1 MISPGSLL
9 IVWLLLAG
17 VVWLSPAVCGLV
29 ATPSRRDNRRASHR
43 DSLQFNRHAS
53 PRASLLDSPPSSRLL
68 LELPSWG
75 VVSVKGD
82 HRLRLLHGIASQSFE
97 SANVGGAFSTCF
109 LDATGRVLHY
119 ARALVTESDVKLV
132 CEADAAPVLC
142 AFIDRVIFPADKASV
157 VDESAWSRVCL
168 MVGPDTLQESL
179 PIKCADFPA
188 GTDLHSDRQ
197 PAFQSIN
204 LGIGVQA
211 LVVPGNDLT
220 APGAPAELGGH
231 TVLLQQSSPDSNSNS
246 KTKPAV
252 AFSPTVPTGDVSD
265 WHRLRTQT
273 GRFSLAEARALN
285 ATALELGLM
294 HALHFQKGCYAGQEA
309 VSKAVAMRS
318 VRRRLVGLQ
327 SQGGELEVGDG
338 LLDSEGEACGTVSSS
353 CEGGAGLGLL
363 KARLF
368 DGAFPVEAATH
379 PPPQQGQGLRLGVA
393 GKPHLAVTARAL
405 PFARF
410 GTASSVAPPLD
421 RLQSVG
427 QNIIVP
433 AAGAGAGAGAGSEG
447 EEARKAAK
455 LEEMAKKV
463 AALRARKPA
472 P

>member
-1 MISPGSLL
+1 M
-9 IVWLLLAG
+9 
-17 VVWLSPAVCGLV
+17 
-29 ATPSRRDNRRASHR
+29 
-43 DSLQFNRHAS
+43 
-53 PRASLLDSPPSSRLL
+53 

-97 SANVGGAFSTCF
+97 NANVGGAFSTCF

-132 CEADAAPVLC
+132 CEADAAPFLC
-142 AFIDRVIFPADKASV
+142 AFIDRVIFPADKATV
-157 VDESAWSRVCL
+157 VDESPWSRVCL
-168 MVGPDTLQESL
+168 MVGPDTLHEL
-179 PIKCADFPA
+179 INCADFPP

-197 PAFQSIN
+197 PTFQSIH
-204 LGIGVQA
+204 LGNGVQA

-231 TVLLQQSSPDSNSNS
+231 TVLLQQSFPDSNSNSNS
-246 KTKPAV
+246 KTKPTV
-252 AFSPTVPTGDVSD
+252 AFSPTVPRGDVSD
-265 WHRLRTQT
+265 WHRLRMQT
-273 GRFSLAEARALN
+273 GRFSLEEARALN

-327 SQGGELEVGDG
+327 SHGGELEVGDG

-368 DGAFPVEAATH
+368 DLAFPAEAATH

-410 GTASSVAPPLD
+410 GTASSVAPPLE

-433 AAGAGAGAGAGSEG
+433 VAGSGAGAGAGSEG